1 MAYDEELAE
10 RIRSK
15 LKGKRGISEKRLFG
29 GVGFLVGGNMACGV
43 NKRDLIV
50 RLSDD
55 DFAPALKQPNVRV
68 FDMTGRPMKGWIM
81 VAAGGLRSDKEL
93 QSWIDKAYQYARKL
107 PAK

>member
-1 MAYDEELAE
+1 MAYDEKLAE

-15 LKGKRGISEKRLFG
+15 LKGKRGIAEKRLFG
-29 GVGFLVGGNMACGV
+29 GVGFLVKGNMACGV

-55 DFAPALKQPNVRV
+55 DFASALKQPHVRI

-81 VAAGGLRSDKEL
+81 VTAEGLRNDAAL
-93 QSWIDKAYQYARKL
+93 RSWIDKAYKHAQSL